1 MKKEMNA
8 TNVATSESAN
18 NVNNSESA
26 NELRVSDYLAALNKK
41 GRELLKEEDERQAR
55 CLADA
60 ESLPTP
66 EAKKAAVN
74 GCRLHLLGKS
84 KARIVAAFKEA
95 QTSYLLK
102 ENTEY
107 KEAQANII
115 RLAVADFAAN
125 KEDGA
130 AFVQWVND
138 NGKAYHNRV
147 IDTPDRM
154 KALLRDLYK
163 DYTTGRKALAK
174 TKAEKAE
181 ETKATND
188 IFAMLAYMTPEQ
200 RAALKAR
207 L

>member
-26 NELRVSDYLAALNKK
+26 NDVNNSESANELRLSDYLAALNKK

-95 QTSYLLK
+95 QTSCLLE
-102 ENTEY
+102 ENSEY

-125 KEDGA
+125 KVSIHAPPRGA
-130 AFVQWVND
+130 TATK
-138 NGKAYHNRV
+138 GKMCQY
-147 IDTPDRM
+147 
-154 KALLRDLYK
+154 
-163 DYTTGRKALAK
+163 
-174 TKAEKAE
+174 
-181 ETKATND
+181 
-188 IFAMLAYMTPEQ
+188 
-200 RAALKAR
+200 
-207 L
+207 